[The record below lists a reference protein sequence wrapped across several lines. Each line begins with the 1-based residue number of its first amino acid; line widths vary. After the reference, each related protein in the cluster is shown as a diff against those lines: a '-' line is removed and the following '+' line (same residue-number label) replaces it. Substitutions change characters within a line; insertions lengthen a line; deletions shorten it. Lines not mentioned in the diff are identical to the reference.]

1 MSAATR
7 PPGLC
12 PSAPLP
18 EIRTAKREATQR
30 LLGAT
35 MGLSDEEWQA
45 PSRLAG
51 WTRAHIATHIARNAE
66 ALETVTRAVVAGR
79 EVPRRYPSD
88 EVRDRD
94 IERGSERT
102 GVELQI
108 DLDTTAGSLNA
119 TFDSLEGMEPGTA
132 VWLTDD
138 IRVDATDPPAL
149 RLAEIAL
156 HHVDLDL
163 GMTVDDLPVVA
174 SRTLLEWVCFRLR
187 DRPEVPAMR
196 IVSDSGLTDRI
207 GGVGFA
213 TTVHGPD
220 GALAG
225 WLSGRGGTE
234 RLAGADQLAV
244 PMLI

>member
-1 MSAATR
+1 
-7 PPGLC
+7 
-12 PSAPLP
+12 
-18 EIRTAKREATQR
+18 
-30 LLGAT
+30 

-66 ALETVTRAVVAGR
+66 ALEAVTKAVVADH
-79 EVPRRYPSD
+79 EVPRLYPSD
-88 EVRDRD
+88 EIRDRD

-108 DLDTTAGSLNA
+108 DLDTTAGSLNT
-119 TFDSLEGMEPGTA
+119 TFDSLEDMAPGTA
-132 VWLTDD
+132 VWLNDD
-138 IRVDATDPPAL
+138 IRVDTTDLPAL
-149 RLAEIAL
+149 RLSEIAL

-163 GMTVDDLPVVA
+163 GMTVNDLPDVA

-196 IVSDSGLTDRI
+196 VVSDSGLVDRI

-213 TTVHGPD
+213 TTIHGSD

-225 WLSGRGGTE
+225 WLSGRGGTS

>member
-1 MSAATR
+1 
-7 PPGLC
+7 
-12 PSAPLP
+12 
-18 EIRTAKREATQR
+18 
-30 LLGAT
+30 

-51 WTRAHIATHIARNAE
+51 WTRAHIATHLARNAE
-66 ALETVTRAVVAGR
+66 AFEAVTKAVVAHLA
-79 EVPRRYPSD
+79 VPPLYPSD
-88 EVRDRD
+88 DIRDRD

-102 GVELQI
+102 GLQLQI
-108 DLDTTAGSLNA
+108 DLDTTAGSLNTA
-119 TFDSLEGMEPGTA
+119 FDALDDMTPGT
-132 VWLTDD
+132 VVSLTHD
-138 IRVDATDPPAL
+138 IRVDVTDLPAL

-163 GMTVDDLPVVA
+163 GMTVDDLPDVVA
-174 SRTLLEWVCFRLR
+174 RTLLEWVCFRLR

-213 TTVHGPD
+213 TTIHGPD

-234 RLAGADQLAV
+234 RIAGADQLAV

>member
-1 MSAATR
+1 
-7 PPGLC
+7 
-12 PSAPLP
+12 
-18 EIRTAKREATQR
+18 
-30 LLGAT
+30 

-66 ALETVTRAVVAGR
+66 ALEAVAKAIVAGHKA
-79 EVPRRYPSD
+79 PRLYPSD
-88 EVRDRD
+88 EIRDRD
-94 IERGSERT
+94 IERGSERD

-119 TFDSLEGMEPGTA
+119 AFDSLDDVEPGTA

-138 IRVDATDPPAL
+138 IRVDATDLPAL

-156 HHVDLDL
+156 HHIDLDL
-163 GMTVDDLPVVA
+163 GMTVDELPDVA
-174 SRTLLEWVCFRLR
+174 ARTLLEWVCFRLR
-187 DRPEVPAMR
+187 DRSEVPAIR
-196 IVSDSGLTDRI
+196 VVSDSGLIDRI

-225 WLSGRGGTE
+225 WLSGRGGTA
-234 RLAGADQLAV
+234 RLTGTDQLVV

>member
-1 MSAATR
+1 M
-7 PPGLC
+7 C
-12 PSAPLP
+12 
-18 EIRTAKREATQR
+18 IRDS
-30 LLGAT
+30 L
-35 MGLSDEEWQA
+35 
-45 PSRLAG
+45 
-51 WTRAHIATHIARNAE
+51 
-66 ALETVTRAVVAGR
+66 
-79 EVPRRYPSD
+79 YPSD
-88 EVRDRD
+88 ELRDRD
-94 IERGSERT
+94 IERGSERA
-102 GVELQI
+102 GLQLQI
-108 DLDTTAGSLNA
+108 DLDTTAGSLNT
-119 TFDSLEGMEPGTA
+119 TFDALDDMEPGTA
-132 VWLTDD
+132 VWLTND
-138 IRVDATDPPAL
+138 IRVDVTDLPAL

-163 GMTVDDLPVVA
+163 GMTVDDLPDVSA
-174 SRTLLEWVCFRLR
+174 RTLLEWVCFRLR

>member
-1 MSAATR
+1 MSAAPR

-12 PSAPLP
+12 PSASLH
-18 EIRTAKREATQR
+18 EIRAAKKEATQR

-51 WTRAHIATHIARNAE
+51 WTRAHIATHLARNAE
-66 ALETVTRAVVAGR
+66 AFEAVTKAVVAHLA
-79 EVPRRYPSD
+79 VPPLYPSD
-88 EVRDRD
+88 DIRDRD

-102 GVELQI
+102 GLQLQI
-108 DLDTTAGSLNA
+108 DLDTTAGSLNTA
-119 TFDSLEGMEPGTA
+119 FDALDDMTPGT
-132 VWLTDD
+132 VVSLTHD
-138 IRVDATDPPAL
+138 IRVDVTDLPAL

-163 GMTVDDLPVVA
+163 GMTVDDLPDVVA
-174 SRTLLEWVCFRLR
+174 RTLLEWVCFRLR

-213 TTVHGPD
+213 TTIHGPD

-234 RLAGADQLAV
+234 RIAGADQLAV